1 MVVIDEKVDLDSGV
15 ADKVGDVIVDA
26 DEEGLKTTADETGS
40 MPMERR
46 SVRIPS

>member
-1 MVVIDEKVDLDSGV
+1 MVEIDGKVDLDLGV
-15 ADKVGDVIVDA
+15 ADRVEDVVADA
-26 DEEGLKTTADETGS
+26 DEGRLTADEAGS

>member
-1 MVVIDEKVDLDSGV
+1 MLLPMVMKG
-15 ADKVGDVIVDA
+15 
-26 DEEGLKTTADETGS
+26 GLKAATNETGS

>member
-1 MVVIDEKVDLDSGV
+1 MVVIDGKVDLDSGV
-15 ADKVGDVIVDA
+15 ADKEMLVSIPMK
-26 DEEGLKTTADETGS
+26 EGLKTTANETGS